1 MKLKLISIILFLV
14 IMAALPIS
22 VVKCNFTNSD
32 SGNSEIKNNVSEPS
46 DSKQINDQKTL
57 LCGLV
62 AAQYDESYCDETIR
76 AIAILM
82 QSDYDAEPQKFHL
95 KNKDIYLSK
104 NEAENS
110 IKEKYSDFEKAVNSV
125 SEIKITKDNKTLY
138 IPFAK
143 ISNGQTIT
151 DKEYDYLSPVASP
164 WDCFNVNYEPENK
177 CAGVSLCGLDYLC
190 KSGMTAEEALKWYL
204 PEFEIG

>member
-46 DSKQINDQKTL
+46 DSKQINDKKTL

-82 QSDYDAEPQKFHL
+82 QSDYDAEPQKFDL
-95 KNKDIYLSK
+95 NKDIYLSK
-104 NEAENS
+104 DEAENS
-110 IKEKYSDFEKAVNSV
+110 IKKNIQILKRQL
-125 SEIKITKDNKTLY
+125 ILY
-138 IPFAK
+138 QK
-143 ISNGQTIT
+143 
-151 DKEYDYLSPVASP
+151 
-164 WDCFNVNYEPENK
+164 
-177 CAGVSLCGLDYLC
+177 
-190 KSGMTAEEALKWYL
+190 
-204 PEFEIG
+204 